1 MYARIGVIISF
12 LVNVADSVVLVRVL
26 SPVSPVTINLSP
38 TVVVG
43 IYFSSVSLV
52 SPVTVT
58 VPSAAISTFPL
69 LTKVVTS
76 STLSGSSI
84 VKSMKKSG
92 FSSYA
97 VYSLMFL
104 VVTTSI

>member
-1 MYARIGVIISF
+1 MISF

-26 SPVSPVTINLSP
+26 VPVSPVTINLSP

-58 VPSAAISTFPL
+58 VPSAAISTLPL

-92 FSSYA
+92 FPPYA
-97 VYSLMFL
+97 TYSLICL
-104 VVTTSI
+104 VVITSI

>member
-1 MYARIGVIISF
+1 MISF
-12 LVNVADSVVLVRVL
+12 LVYVAVSVVLVRVL
-26 SPVSPVTINLSP
+26 SPVSPVTINLLSP

-58 VPSAAISTFPL
+58 VPSAAISTLPL

-76 STLSGSSI
+76 YTLSGSSI
-84 VKSMKKSG
+84 VKSMEKSG
-92 FSSYA
+92 FPLYA
-97 VYSLMFL
+97 SYSLIFL
-104 VVTTSI
+104 VFTTSI